1 MASGPS
7 ASQQIDGAKVETV
20 TGFIFLGYK
29 VTADG
34 DWSHKIKRHLL
45 LERKAITNIDSILKI
60 RDITLPT
67 KVCLSFSSSHVW
79 MWELDHREGWG
90 PKNWCF
96 WSVVLEKTPESRL
109 DSKKIKPVN
118 PKGNPPWICTGRTDA
133 EAEAPTLWLPDAR
146 SWLIRKDPDAGKDWG
161 QKEKGVTEDEM
172 VGWHCWFNGHEFGQ
186 TPRDG

>member
-118 PKGNPPWICTGRTDA
+118 PKGNQPWIFIGRTDA
-133 EAEAPTLWLPDAR
+133 EAETLILWLSDVE
-146 SWLIRKDPDAGKDWG
+146 SQFIRKDWCWERLKA
-161 QKEKGVTEDEM
+161 KEGGSRRWD
-172 VGWHCWFNGHEFGQ
+172 C
-186 TPRDG
+186 